1 MKSFPLVWAG
11 LWRRPV
17 RSILTAICI
26 AIAFVLLGLLQGVN
40 AGFDR
45 VIAGSQR
52 DMLTTNPRVRGGAFM
67 PISAMEE
74 IRKIPGVKEITLRA
88 YFMGQRGDDEGIAA
102 IATQPDIYFRLLPR
116 LIPTKEGL
124 DAMRTTGFDLLEYVH

>member
-1 MKSFPLVWAG
+1 MKFFPLVWAG

-45 VIAGSQR
+45 AIASSQR
-52 DMLTTNPRVRGGAFM
+52 DMLITRTRVRGGHNM
-67 PISAMEE
+67 PISA
-74 IRKIPGVKEITLRA
+74 I
-88 YFMGQRGDDEGIAA
+88 
-102 IATQPDIYFRLLPR
+102 
-116 LIPTKEGL
+116 
-124 DAMRTTGFDLLEYVH
+124 